1 MVAKHFLRHR
11 VEKSAQ
17 SILAILT
24 TVLLLLAGALEA
36 DAASRRHRTN
46 SKVHRTEP
54 DTLAIDTTI
63 DVSRL
68 RFPAYFFG
76 PAVYN
81 RYLLM
86 DSLRP
91 LAIPEREFVLSA
103 ISCATDSTPPD
114 SLAATAP
121 VGNPTRWVDDELA
134 LARQMCE
141 IKQNYM
147 IANPQYV
154 RYNEKWLPEP
164 PKKYHA
170 VVDPSKATII
180 IKEEPIDKNHLVDE
194 VPQSPIEKR
203 DWLHNFSGSA
213 QFSQAYISPNWY
225 QGGNNNLNMIANVAY
240 SVKLNQAFHPDLMFE
255 NSIQYKLAMNSAP
268 DDTLRSYSISED
280 LLQINSK
287 FGVKAARRWFYSVT
301 LAFKTQLFNG
311 YKSNTNDLTASFM
324 SPGELNL
331 GLGMTYNYQNAD
343 KRLTFDASIS
353 PLSYNLKTCI
363 NSRMDETA
371 YGIKPGRSAV
381 SQYGSSAEAKIVW
394 KITRDITYTSRL
406 FLFTDYSYLQGDWEN
421 TFNFSVNRYISTQ
434 IYVHAR
440 YDSSMARL
448 ADSDWH
454 RWQLKEILSFGFS
467 YQFST
472 I

>member
-1 MVAKHFLRHR
+1 MAKQILRYR
-11 VEKSAQ
+11 VKNFSRN
-17 SILAILT
+17 ILTILT
-24 TVLLLLAGALEA
+24 TILLITVGTTEA
-36 DAASRRHRTN
+36 EAASRRHSYV
-46 SKVHRTEP
+46 SKTPHAGA

-68 RFPAYFFG
+68 RFPTYFFG
-76 PAVYN
+76 PTVYD
-81 RYLLM
+81 RYILM
-86 DSLRP
+86 DSLKP
-91 LAIPEREFVLSA
+91 LAIPDRKFVLST
-103 ISCATDSTPPD
+103 IYSTVDSIAPD
-114 SLAATAP
+114 TLPSPGLPDNA
-121 VGNPTRWVDDELA
+121 TRWVDEELA
-134 LARQMCE
+134 LARQMWE

-154 RYNEKWLPEP
+154 RYNELWLPEP
-164 PKKYHA
+164 PKEYRA
-170 VVDPSKATII
+170 VVDPSKTTII
-180 IKEEPIDKNHLVDE
+180 IEEVPVDKNHLVDE
-194 VPQSPIEKR
+194 VPQSPVEQR
-203 DWLHNFSGSA
+203 NWLHSFNGSA

-225 QGGNNNLNMIANVAY
+225 QGGNNNLNMIANVVY
-240 SVKLNQAFHPDLMFE
+240 NVKLNQAFHPNLMFE
-255 NSIQYKLAMNSAP
+255 NTIQYKLGMNSAP
-268 DDTLRSYSISED
+268 DDTIRSYSISED

-287 FGVKAARRWFYSVT
+287 FGVKAARRWFYSVS

-311 YKSNTNDLTASFM
+311 YKSNTNDLKAAFM
-324 SPGELNL
+324 SPGELNI
-331 GLGMTYNYQNAD
+331 GLGMTYNYQTPD
-343 KRLTFDASIS
+343 KRFTFDASIS
-353 PLSYNLKTCI
+353 PLSYNLKTCL

-371 YGIKPGRSAV
+371 YGIKRGRSAI
-381 SQYGSSAEAKIVW
+381 SEYGSSAEAKMVW

-440 YDSSMARL
+440 YDSSTARL